1 MSGAHHNANIERFSG
16 IAALYDSY
24 RPQPPAALPGIL
36 TQLAGVE
43 RPALVVDVGSGSGL
57 STRLWAAHAARVIG
71 VEPGEDMRR
80 QAEARN
86 SELPP
91 GADVSYR
98 AGSSSATG
106 LPDGCADIV
115 TISQALHWMEPG
127 PTFAEVARILRP
139 GGVFAA
145 YDCDWPPTVHW
156 QAEAAYMACAAR
168 AAALEAELG
177 LDRQIRRWGKNGH
190 LERIHASGVFRYV
203 KEITLHSIEQ
213 GGAGRLV
220 GLALSQGGIAGL
232 LKHGVSEGAIGLD
245 TLYEVASRTIGDQPR
260 PWYFSYRVR
269 IGVR

>member
-1 MSGAHHNANIERFSG
+1 MAGAHHDANIERFNG

-24 RPQPPAALPGIL
+24 RPQPPEALPDIL
-36 TQLAGVE
+36 VQLAGGG
-43 RPALVVDVGSGSGL
+43 RPDLVVDLGSGSGL
-57 STRLWAAHAARVIG
+57 STRLWAGRAARVVG
-71 VEPGEDMRR
+71 VEPGEDMRH

-86 SELPP
+86 EVPA

-98 AGSSSATG
+98 AGTSDATG
-106 LPDGCADIV
+106 LPNGCADIV

-127 PTFAEVARILRP
+127 STFAEVARILRP

-156 QAEAAYMACAAR
+156 EAEAAYMACAER
-168 AAALEAELG
+168 AAKLEDELG
-177 LDRQIRRWGKNGH
+177 LDKSVRRWAKSGH
-190 LERIHASGVFRYV
+190 LERIRASGLFRYV
-203 KEITLHSIEQ
+203 KEITLHNIEQ

-232 LKHGVSEGAIGLD
+232 LKHGVSESAIGLD
-245 TLYEVASRTIGDQPR
+245 TLYEVATRTISDQPR